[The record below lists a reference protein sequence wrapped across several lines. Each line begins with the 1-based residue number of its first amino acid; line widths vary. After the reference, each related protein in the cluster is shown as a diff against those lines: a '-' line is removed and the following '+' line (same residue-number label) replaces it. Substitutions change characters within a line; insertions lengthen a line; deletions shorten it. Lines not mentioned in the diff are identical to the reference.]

1 MSKKQAISGQPVL
14 SEITSITHI
23 SRERDPKSRGYHIL
37 HGALAVLIANHV
49 GKEHKDIGWAGGD
62 AIYEYLVKQG
72 KTVEDVEKNPSE
84 FAKLVVKKLQERE
97 VVGPTVARSTQ
108 KAIKEV
114 IPATIKL
121 INKMWPKDHNIKH
134 LRAMEEAFSSDTK
147 DPVRTLKAAGID
159 ITKELEELRNTIAEV
174 TGKKS
179 KTGKG
184 RRKASK
190 TAKTKVNKGK
200 AEDGREKTFG
210 EETLT
215 LEAQKLLG
223 ILNSLKYAGY
233 SKEAVGSAVNDMLKR
248 AEELAE
254 RGELEILGLYLWT
267 AHLLKEGR
275 FGDAEKFLKKES

>member
-1 MSKKQAISGQPVL
+1 ML

-49 GKEHKDIGWAGGD
+49 GKEHKDIGWAVGD
-62 AIYEYLVKQG
+62 AIYEYFVKQG

-147 DPVRTLKAAGID
+147 DPIRTLKAAGID
-159 ITKELEELRNTIAEV
+159 VTKELEELRNTIAEV
-174 TGKKS
+174 TGK
-179 KTGKG
+179 
-184 RRKASK
+184 RPKA
-190 TAKTKVNKGK
+190 TRKGK
-200 AEDGREKTFG
+200 KKKPPTLKPSETKKLIG
-210 EETLT
+210 EEIPPEVLSIAKA
-215 LEAQKLLG
+215 LEFSDFSEKAMKKAEKELLKMIDRLIEEKDAGALFHAVKLLRLVQKG
-223 ILNSLKYAGY
+223 EVEEI
-233 SKEAVGSAVNDMLKR
+233 KR
-248 AEELAE
+248 F
-254 RGELEILGLYLWT
+254 
-267 AHLLKEGR
+267 EG
-275 FGDAEKFLKKES
+275 